1 MIFYFLLFFYC
12 HSLFSFFTI
21 IFIFIFLLSFL
32 DASLHLYKRV
42 RLSICP
48 LPFMENRRKAPKTA
62 LNHFSCIQ
70 NHYRCTCLPTLA
82 CSFSFHFL
90 LCCYYHSVASILPL
104 LFCQF
109 LLLFCYFFVIFS
121 NFLLFHHFF
130 CLFYCCFFH
139 CHFLIS
145 NVVLSLSFE
154 DLVITTFSLLFCQ
167 FYCHYVIVM
176 LCTSL

>member
-109 LLLFCYFFVIFS
+109 LLLFCYFFGFFFKFFVISSLFLS
-121 NFLLFHHFF
+121 FLL
-130 CLFYCCFFH
+130 LF
-139 CHFLIS
+139 
-145 NVVLSLSFE
+145 
-154 DLVITTFSLLFCQ
+154 FSLPFLNF
-167 FYCHYVIVM
+167 
-176 LCTSL
+176 